1 MEEWKV
7 ALEATQLLVPALGP
21 VPSEQSLPVQVPE
34 VALYLPAEQPGAKAL
49 PVEQTSIHLF
59 LLVLL
64 CLFRVTT
71 GPTILN
77 RAAGISAVGT
87 KTLII
92 LLIIG
97 VIHRRVEMFVD
108 ISMVYAL
115 LNFIG
120 CLVLAKYLERM
131 GEV

>member
-1 MEEWKV
+1 M
-7 ALEATQLLVPALGP
+7 TQFFLIIGLGMC
-21 VPSEQSLPVQVPE
+21 V
-34 VALYLPAEQPGAKAL
+34 
-49 PVEQTSIHLF
+49 
-59 LLVLL
+59 LVLL
-64 CLFRVTT
+64 CLYRATY

-77 RAAGISAVGT
+77 RAAGISAIGT

-92 LLIIG
+92 LLLMG
-97 VIHRRVEMFVD
+97 VIYDRIDMFID

-120 CLVLAKYLERM
+120 TVVLAKYLERS

>member
-1 MEEWKV
+1 MN
-7 ALEATQLLVPALGP
+7 TFFLVIGI
-21 VPSEQSLPVQVPE
+21 
-34 VALYLPAEQPGAKAL
+34 GMC
-49 PVEQTSIHLF
+49 

-64 CLFRVTT
+64 CLFRVTY

-77 RAAGISAVGT
+77 RAAGISAIGT

-120 CLVLAKYLERM
+120 CLVLAKYLERT
-131 GEV
+131 GEA

>member
-1 MEEWKV
+1 MN
-7 ALEATQLLVPALGP
+7 TFFLVIGI
-21 VPSEQSLPVQVPE
+21 
-34 VALYLPAEQPGAKAL
+34 GMC
-49 PVEQTSIHLF
+49 

-64 CLFRVTT
+64 CLFRVTY
-71 GPTILN
+71 GPAILN

-120 CLVLAKYLERM
+120 CLVLAKYLEGA